1 MHYFPVCRRFRR
13 STAFF
18 QVRCGDGDAGDVDFL
33 LRCGFGSDHR
43 VVEMPAGDAGQRCVF
58 FVGNACRYPERPLRL
73 PERRLTSVP
82 AISGTIDVPA
92 ISGTPY
98 VPFLAKVMPDF
109 FVKFGM
115 TLLKIGHMGY
125 CD

>member
-1 MHYFPVCRRFRR
+1 MRCEKELRPSCRG
-13 STAFF
+13 
-18 QVRCGDGDAGDVDFL
+18 V
-33 LRCGFGSDHR
+33 
-43 VVEMPAGDAGQRCVF
+43 VF
-58 FVGNACRYPERPLRL
+58 FLNLEMVAGTPERPLRL

-82 AISGTIDVPA
+82 AISGT
-92 ISGTPY
+92 PY
-98 VPFLAKVMPDF
+98 VPFLAKFMPNF

>member
-1 MHYFPVCRRFRR
+1 MDVAIP
-13 STAFF
+13 
-18 QVRCGDGDAGDVDFL
+18 AGDVDF
-33 LRCGFGSDHR
+33 FGNIAVLCLCSDHR
-43 VVEMPAGDAGQRCVF
+43 VVEMPARDVVIFCEIYAGT
-58 FVGNACRYPERPLRL
+58 PRPLRL
-73 PERRLTSVP
+73 PEHRLTS
-82 AISGTIDVPA
+82 VPA

-98 VPFLAKVMPDF
+98 VPFLAKVMPNF

>member
-1 MHYFPVCRRFRR
+1 MHYFPVCRKFRR

-18 QVRCGDGDAGDVDFL
+18 QVRCGDSDAEDVDFL

-43 VVEMPAGDAGQRCVF
+43 VMEMPAGYAGRSCVF
-58 FVGNACRYPERPLRL
+58 LNLEMLAGTPERPLRL

-82 AISGTIDVPA
+82 AISGT
-92 ISGTPY
+92 PY
-98 VPFLAKVMPDF
+98 VPFLAKVMPNF